1 MDLERIAGVRED
13 SLEVEGMGGEEEEEE
28 EDEEEEEEVW
38 GCRPIRSLVIFS
50 MSSSAHA

>member
-28 EDEEEEEEVW
+28 EVW